1 MTQTLRQSKT
11 LWTLF
16 IFSML
21 GFTAFLI
28 LQINCLARDAFLL
41 KEYRQKL
48 NQLSNNNEGL
58 EIHLA
63 QSSSL
68 KNIENYLQSKNF
80 VKAGQ
85 VKYIQ
90 ILEASVAQK
99 NE

>member
-21 GFTAFLI
+21 GFTASLI
-28 LQINCLARDAFLL
+28 LQINYLARDVFLL
-41 KEYRQKL
+41 QEYRQKL
-48 NQLSNNNEGL
+48 SQLSNNNEGL

-80 VKAGQ
+80 VKADQ